1 MMQKHL
7 QRERGA
13 TLMISLV
20 MLVVLTLFALTGFNL
35 SSVNLK
41 IAGNYQQQRFVEATI
56 QQAIEQF
63 VSTPAGFARIPTGQT
78 YTVNGISVTVSAPQC
93 NYYSTSPGDSQVIL
107 PGGGTIGTED
117 SQWQVRA
124 VATDSFGSA
133 ATAIVMGV
141 QVRLL
146 VDNCAPL
153 T

>member
-78 YTVNGISVTVSAPQC
+78 YTVNGITVTVSAPQC
-93 NYYSTSPGDSQVIL
+93 NYYSIPPGVSGRTTD
-107 PGGGTIGTED
+107 TIGTED
-117 SQWQVRA
+117 TQWQVRA

-146 VDNCAPL
+146 ANNCAPL